1 MTRPTRARIDLAAL
15 RANYLYARG
24 VHGGRALAVLK
35 ADAYGHGAL
44 ACARALSSVVDGFA
58 VAFVDEARALRE
70 GGVRN
75 PILVLEGIFNATEL
89 TIADQ
94 LDLWLVVHQGEQ
106 IRLLQESAIAR
117 RFNLWLK
124 IDTGMSRAGIRM
136 SDVAQAHQQLLST
149 GKVRSITLMT
159 HFARADELDAPMTA
173 HQIEA
178 FDAATATLAG
188 ERSLCNSAGLLG
200 WPAARR
206 NWARP
211 GLILYGVAPHGREVP
226 QLRPVMTFESSVIAI
241 RTLAPGESL
250 GYGAT
255 FIASQPMRVGL
266 VCAGY
271 ADGYPQTAP
280 TGTPIAVDGHAA
292 TTVGRVS
299 MDMLTIDLTALP
311 SATIG
316 STVELWGPRVPVA
329 AVARASGRS
338 PYELLCSVQRAP
350 LVYIHAE
357 GSFAARTS
365 PTATRRC
372 AAEAAVYCDTIQ
384 SDRHTPW

>member
-1 MTRPTRARIDLAAL
+1 MTRPTRVRIDLAAL

-44 ACARALSSVVDGFA
+44 ACARTLSSVVDGFA

-75 PILVLEGIFNATEL
+75 PILVLEGAFNAAEL
-89 TIADQ
+89 QLADQ
-94 LDLWLVVHQGEQ
+94 LDLWLVVHQDEQ
-106 IRLLQESAIAR
+106 IRLLQQSAPAG

-124 IDTGMSRAGIRM
+124 IDTGMSRAGFRM
-136 SDVAQAHQQLLST
+136 ADAAHAHQQLLST
-149 GKVRSITLMT
+149 GKVSSITLMT
-159 HFARADELDAPMTA
+159 HFARADELGEPMTA

-206 NWARP
+206 DWARP
-211 GLILYGVAPHGREVP
+211 GLILYGVTPHGGEVP
-226 QLRPVMTFESSVIAI
+226 RLRPVMTFESSVFAV
-241 RTLAPGESL
+241 RSLAPGESL

-255 FIASQPMRVGL
+255 FIAPRPMRVGL

-280 TGTPIAVDGHAA
+280 TGTPVAVDGQAA
-292 TTVGRVS
+292 TIVGRVS
-299 MDMLTIDLTALP
+299 MDMLTIDLTSLP
-311 SATIG
+311 NATIG
-316 STVELWGPRVPVA
+316 STVELWGPRVPVT
-329 AVARASGRS
+329 AVARASARS

-350 LVYIHAE
+350 LVYINAEDSIDHAE
-357 GSFAARTS
+357 VSAWAHSAPANRDCIQRTC
-365 PTATRRC
+365 AT
-372 AAEAAVYCDTIQ
+372 
-384 SDRHTPW
+384 S